1 MFFKPETI
9 PTETTTATPW
19 KVAIID
25 DDHEV
30 HSVTRLVLNGLTI
43 DGHPLSFLSA
53 YSGAEGLALFRQH
66 EDIAMA
72 WLPRQR
78 VS

>member
-9 PTETTTATPW
+9 PTDAITTSPW

-25 DDHEV
+25 DGHEV

-43 DGHPLSFLSA
+43 DGHPLTFFVR
-53 YSGAEGLALFRQH
+53 LFRRRG
-66 EDIAMA
+66 AGA
-72 WLPRQR
+72 VPPA
-78 VS
+78 